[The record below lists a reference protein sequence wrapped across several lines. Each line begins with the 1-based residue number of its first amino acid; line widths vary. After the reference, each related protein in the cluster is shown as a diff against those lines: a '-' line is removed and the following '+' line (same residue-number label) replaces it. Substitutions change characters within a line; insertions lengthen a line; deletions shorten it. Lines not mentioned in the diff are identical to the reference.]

1 MNKLQFGLLTFC
13 VGIALFSFSQGYR
26 GKRFSLTYQPGYS
39 MVEPS
44 YDFKRIMMH
53 NKLNVGCALGKHF
66 SLNLTGSYTN
76 SRTFE
81 TPNSSSYR
89 SVQVND
95 ITGGFVINY
104 YYKNFQSFAPLGRYV
119 GFGIDFGSQNTERI
133 EYVPSEPGYAP
144 YEYKH
149 YDGAKKDR
157 LMIYSFFFG
166 KNFLV
171 KDHFLLGWGV
181 QYGLC
186 SGTGPVLRHCI
197 KPQFNL
203 GIIF

>member
-1 MNKLQFGLLTFC
+1 MTKLFFGILAICLSSS
-13 VGIALFSFSQGYR
+13 LFSFGQGYR

-44 YDFKRIMMH
+44 FDFKRIVMH
-53 NKLNVGCALGKHF
+53 SKLNFGCALGKHF
-66 SLNLTGSYTN
+66 SVNLTGSYTN

-81 TPNSSSYR
+81 SPNSSSYK
-89 SVQVND
+89 SVQIND
-95 ITGGFVINY
+95 VTGGIVINY
-104 YYKNFQSFAPLGRYV
+104 YYKNYQSFAPLGRYV
-119 GFGIDFGSQNTERI
+119 GFGVDFGTQNAERI
-133 EYVPSEPGYAP
+133 VLKDNEYGTDENKY
-144 YEYKH
+144 
-149 YDGAKKDR
+149 YDGTKKNR
-157 LMIYSFFFG
+157 LVIYSFYFG

-171 KDHFLLGWGV
+171 KDRLLLGWGI

-186 SGTGPVLRHCI
+186 SGAGPTLRHCI